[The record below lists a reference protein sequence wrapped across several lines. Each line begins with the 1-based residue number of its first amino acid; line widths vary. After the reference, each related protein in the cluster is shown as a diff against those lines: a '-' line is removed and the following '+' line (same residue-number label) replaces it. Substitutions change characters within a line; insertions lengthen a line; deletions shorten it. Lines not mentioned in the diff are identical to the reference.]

1 MSAQL
6 PDTCTG
12 VSQQETQEDGGSLY
26 PSHHTQPGAAVW
38 WSKSLLLQASAQA
51 LRRTPGRQEI
61 EFASVSVTRET
72 QLAAE
77 SKNAEPQGERALN
90 EN

>member
-1 MSAQL
+1 MMGNCIL
-6 PDTCTG
+6 VTTLNLG
-12 VSQQETQEDGGSLY
+12 L
-26 PSHHTQPGAAVW
+26 AVW
-38 WSKSLLLQASAQA
+38 WSKSLLLRASAQG
-51 LRRTPGRQEI
+51 LRRTPARQEI

-77 SKNAEPQGERALN
+77 SKDAGPQGERALN